1 VAEDARG
8 VEAILV
14 AVAGGELED
23 GKVHGERGTGRGEG
37 SVDQLETEVLD
48 DGIAEEAVC
57 GVAEGFLCGGLIGAG
72 CEVDLDVFADVDP
85 GDAGVAHVLEG
96 VLDCFALGIED
107 GFLGGDD
114 DSGLH
119 EDGCRKPV
127 RTGPETLKDD
137 PGVREAILGPYGN
150 QWGSDEDLS
159 WGKSVGGGS
168 F

>member
-57 GVAEGFLCGGLIGAG
+57 GVAEGFLCGGLVGAG

-96 VLDCFALGIED
+96 VLDGFALGIED

-127 RTGPETLKDD
+127 RSGPETLKDD

-150 QWGSDEDLS
+150 RWGSDEDLA
-159 WGKSVGGGS
+159 
-168 F
+168 